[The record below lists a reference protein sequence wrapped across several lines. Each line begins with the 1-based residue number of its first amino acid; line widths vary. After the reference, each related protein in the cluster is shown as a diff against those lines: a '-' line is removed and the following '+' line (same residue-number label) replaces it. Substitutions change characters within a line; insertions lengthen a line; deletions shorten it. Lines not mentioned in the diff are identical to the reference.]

1 MNAKKIVLTTAGS
14 HDEARR
20 LAHAL
25 VQRRQAAC
33 VNLVGPVESLYRWKE
48 EVETAQE
55 WLLLIKT
62 TAAMFDGVQATI
74 RELHSYELPECV
86 QVPIEAGTE
95 EYLNWIGENVTEGE

>member
-33 VNLVGPVESLYRWKE
+33 VNLVGPVESLYRWKA

-62 TAAMFDGVQATI
+62 TAAMFDEVQATI

>member
-1 MNAKKIVLTTAGS
+1 MDAKKIVLTTAGS

-20 LAHAL
+20 IAHAL
-25 VQRRQAAC
+25 VERRQAAC

-62 TAAMFDGVQATI
+62 TAARFDEVQATI

-86 QVPIEAGTE
+86 QVPIEAGSE
-95 EYLNWIGENVTEGE
+95 EYLNWIGENVTEEE